1 MEIYTIGHSNRS
13 KEEFI
18 DLLKRYE
25 IEVII
30 DIRRFPTSKIATYKK
45 EILRE
50 LLRKNGIDYIHLEN
64 LGGYRGGYEKWMRNK
79 EWKKDYKKLEE
90 IAARRK
96 AAIMCSEK
104 LPFRCHRRYVAM
116 KLKANGWKVY
126 HIIDSKIWEEKRN
139 I

>member
-64 LGGYRGGYEKWMRNK
+64 LGGYRGGYEKWMRSM